1 MTKIAIPRQGRAL
14 PVVSRVLAAVF
25 GGYLLASAW
34 SVFAGA
40 VFPGGAEAVLAGV
53 QLSFAL
59 YVAAVIWAFSP
70 VPPGRVWAGLLLPAA
85 ALAALAAL
93 LPRWGA

>member
-1 MTKIAIPRQGRAL
+1 MPGRAL

-34 SVFAGA
+34 SVFIAA

-53 QLSFAL
+53 QLSFVVYAG
-59 YVAAVIWAFSP
+59 AVIWAFSP
-70 VPPGRVWAGLLLPAA
+70 VPVRRVWAGLLLPAA
-85 ALAALAAL
+85 VLAVLAAL
-93 LPRWGA
+93 LPRFGV